1 MDLKGLVRT
10 RLIHKMV
17 IYSVT
22 RVILNKRIIT
32 IKERYCFT
40 FVPVVKPS
48 EVHQSTDVKALSTDV
63 TAFAIVLSTFVI
75 ALSTNS
81 KNIG

>member
-1 MDLKGLVRT
+1 
-10 RLIHKMV
+10 MV